1 MSRIAPLSLPPSST
15 NSLASLLASLPLTKA
30 AVVIVILALGCA
42 SAPPQRMGT
51 VTTLSAASTA
61 NYERCPHNVPR
72 EVCAQCNPALIPKFK
87 AADDWCPMHDVPESQ
102 CWKCHPDLNFDPLP
116 PRPANADMTE
126 LSHAGEDVPSLES
139 HAVRG
144 KVTLFDFYAVWCGPC
159 RKLDAHV
166 FALLGQRTD
175 VAVRKLNVVSWETP
189 LAERYM
195 RNVPN
200 LPYVIVYGKSGAR
213 LRAISGLDLEALDR
227 AIEEA
232 SRS

>member
-1 MSRIAPLSLPPSST
+1 MTTEDVTRTAEALPEAP
-15 NSLASLLASLPLTKA
+15 AKA
-30 AVVIVILALGCA
+30 
-42 SAPPQRMGT
+42 
-51 VTTLSAASTA
+51 
-61 NYERCPHNVPR
+61 
-72 EVCAQCNPALIPKFK
+72 
-87 AADDWCPMHDVPESQ
+87 
-102 CWKCHPDLNFDPLP
+102 
-116 PRPANADMTE
+116 
-126 LSHAGEDVPSLES
+126 DVPSLES

-213 LRAISGLDLEALDR
+213 LRATGRVAARLAEAHESTRSPSLDQP
-227 AIEEA
+227 
-232 SRS
+232 